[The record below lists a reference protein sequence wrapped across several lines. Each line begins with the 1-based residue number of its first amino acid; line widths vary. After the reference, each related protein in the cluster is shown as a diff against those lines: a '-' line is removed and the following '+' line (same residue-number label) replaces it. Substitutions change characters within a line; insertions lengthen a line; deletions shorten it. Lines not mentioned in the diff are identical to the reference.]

1 MISAC
6 KSVRVGRRGCY
17 TSAVG
22 IQLREQAC
30 YDALRLIVEL
40 LGLCILRT
48 GHGLIR
54 RAHCREGVGV
64 GMRRWC
70 RRATGSQ
77 ALRQS
82 LSRARRETVRSR
94 IATSGAVHDAGW
106 GKTSRGREVMD
117 GKLDG
122 TKGVGLE
129 MARVDVLFAALLGRE
144 PLTARCPCPN
154 TPAEHPHWSDWRV

>member
-1 MISAC
+1 
-6 KSVRVGRRGCY
+6 
-17 TSAVG
+17 
-22 IQLREQAC
+22 
-30 YDALRLIVEL
+30 VEL

-48 GHGLIR
+48 GYGLIR

-122 TKGVGLE
+122 TKVLDLRWLGWMFFSLLFWAGSHLRPAAPAQILQPSTPLVRLE
-129 MARVDVLFAALLGRE
+129 CVIL
-144 PLTARCPCPN
+144 
-154 TPAEHPHWSDWRV
+154 